1 LATYSEAKQLNQ
13 LMIHILY
20 AFLSRKD
27 YEISLQDQLKLFS
40 NQFQKKIVQYRR
52 WQDVQSS
59 VYGRLL
65 LMKGMADHYRI
76 HCTGEQI
83 LYDKNGR
90 PFIKGVPLDF
100 NITHS
105 GSMVLCAISG
115 TQRVGIDVEEMNDIQ
130 FEDFREQMTHNEY
143 QKIRSSD
150 NSPLE
155 FYNYWTQKEAVLKA
169 NGEGLGIPLKSFEV
183 IDGKAELYSDVWN
196 LSKLEIHPDY
206 SCHLASDKKSDY
218 LIIHIEEMW

>member
-1 LATYSEAKQLNQ
+1 
-13 LMIHILY
+13 MIHILY

-27 YEISLQDQLKLFS
+27 YEISLQDQLALFS
-40 NQFQKKIVQYRR
+40 KQFQKKIVQYRR
-52 WQDVQSS
+52 WQDVQAS

-65 LMKGMADHYRI
+65 LIKGVEDHYRI
-76 HCTGEQI
+76 HCKGEQI

-105 GSMVLCAISG
+105 GNIVVCAISG
-115 TQRVGIDVEEMNDIQ
+115 TQRVGIDVEEMSNIQ
-130 FEDFREQMTHNEY
+130 FEDFHDQMTPFEY
-143 QKIRSSD
+143 QKISS
-150 NSPLE
+150 SPNKPLA
-155 FYNYWTQKEAVLKA
+155 FYDYWTQKEAVLKA

-183 IDGKAELYSDVWN
+183 IDGKAQLFSDVWN
-196 LSKLEIHPDY
+196 LAKIEIHPDY

-218 LIIHIEEMW
+218 LIIQMEEMLVAGLKKKK